1 MTPRSIRADRL
12 PDPITIDILRAVT
25 EEARTQGIGHML
37 VGATARDILL
47 THVFGLTPRRATYD
61 VDFAIA
67 AKDWDQF
74 NALKSSLVHRG
85 TFTDNGDA
93 QQRLYY
99 RGRANN
105 LHYPVDLL
113 PFGEISRGKNE
124 VRWPPDMK
132 TIMNVA
138 GYDDVL
144 ASAELVQFA
153 PDFEANVVSLPGL
166 AILKLVAWSD
176 RGRASSK
183 DARDLIHL
191 VENYTAAGNFD
202 RVYEEEDV
210 IKAGEDDPD
219 LAGAYL
225 LGKDIQRVAS
235 AATLG
240 VLKQIIERDFDR
252 LSHEMVKAMRYAD
265 KVVQRVESR
274 LRLLQQGL
282 G

>member
-25 EEARTQGIGHML
+25 EEVRTQGIGHML

-252 LSHEMVKAMRYAD
+252 LSHEMVKTMRHAD
-265 KVVQRVESR
+265 KVEQRVESR